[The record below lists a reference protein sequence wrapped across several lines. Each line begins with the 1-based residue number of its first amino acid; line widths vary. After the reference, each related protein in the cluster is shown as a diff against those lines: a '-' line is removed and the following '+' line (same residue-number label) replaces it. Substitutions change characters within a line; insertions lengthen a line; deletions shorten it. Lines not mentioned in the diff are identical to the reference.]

1 MNKPSDPLVL
11 LPDYETVAAL
21 GMWPDNRTLMIACHG
36 AQRAR
41 WIRRHSARGH
51 LFRVSPPDGTVA

>member
-1 MNKPSDPLVL
+1 MADPAQYLLDLVH
-11 LPDYETVAAL
+11 AAL